1 MAKRRKL
8 HEISIRDDIRYR
20 GPISYQGFQAVGW
33 LCLVLGVALAILKL
47 GWKLDPYLKSQ
58 TEGLGSVLT
67 GVSSFSLPFLLLANF
82 SRILTNSE
90 GYKSQLLRTGGIAV
104 AIFLGANLFFDRYI
118 AGAVK
123 LFMSDPGKLQG
134 NLNALA
140 GEVLPNRFFQFN
152 VFVDLFLCTLFMY
165 FLNARPK
172 RVFTGKKIV
181 ILRLFALLP
190 VAYELASLVLKGM
203 AALEMVTLPVWS
215 FALMTV
221 KPPMTFVLFMI
232 LALHIKGRERL
243 FCRHGR
249 THEEYQAFLGTN
261 RNSLHFSI
269 VLMILLIVTAIV
281 DFLLMIFISAA
292 GIVSSGAASDNA
304 DVITKYIQIVSGM
317 GFGESIPQL
326 FVAPLM
332 LLYSYSRMPK
342 RKIISMFIPVA
353 GIALMLL
360 VVLEG
365 GFQLLRGISQ
375 RVDMTQLRQMFETI
389 DLDELMNLVP

>member
-104 AIFLGANLFFDRYI
+104 AIFLGANLFFDRYS

-304 DVITKYIQIVSGM
+304 DVITKYLQIVSGM